1 MTPQEKAQ
9 EIMNQML
16 GLEEEDLTKFDYID
30 HQAAKHFALIAVEH
44 IIDSNPYK
52 IVLEGKFKTE
62 SSRYDVAYWEQ
73 VKKEL
78 NNL

>member
-30 HQAAKHFALIAVEH
+30 HQAAMHFALILVEH
-44 IIDSNPYK
+44 IIDSEPQYK
-52 IVLEGKFKTE
+52 WSKEYEPNDF
-62 SSRYDVAYWEQ
+62 WEQ
-73 VKKEL
+73 VKKEI

>member
-1 MTPQEKAQ
+1 MTPKEKAQ

-30 HQAAKHFALIAVEH
+30 HQTALHFALIAVEH
-44 IIDSNPYK
+44 IIDSEPQYK
-52 IVLEGKFKTE
+52 WSKEYEPNDF
-62 SSRYDVAYWEQ
+62 WEQ

>member
-30 HQAAKHFALIAVEH
+30 HQAALHFALISVEH
-44 IIDSNPYK
+44 IIDSEPQYK
-52 IVLEGKFKTE
+52 WSKEYEPIDF
-62 SSRYDVAYWEQ
+62 WEE
-73 VKKEL
+73 VKKEINKL
-78 NNL
+78 